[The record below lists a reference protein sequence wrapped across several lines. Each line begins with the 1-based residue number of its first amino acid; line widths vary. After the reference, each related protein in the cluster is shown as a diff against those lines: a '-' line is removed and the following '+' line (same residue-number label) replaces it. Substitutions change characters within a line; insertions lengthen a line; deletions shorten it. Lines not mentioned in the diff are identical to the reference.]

1 MLIGAFG
8 VHAPAVPVSV
18 AVLAGALT
26 TLNPCSFPLL
36 PAFLSYYVGAS
47 EQHLPRARTSVLQ
60 GALVGLAVA
69 AGCVAL
75 IGAVLVPLIYGA
87 TPVAHAIPM
96 SGLVIGAGMSLAG
109 LAVLARGHLSLPL
122 PARLTPRRG
131 RGPLTLFG
139 FGAAYGLASLGCGLP
154 VFLALVGATLATS
167 GTGPALLVFVAYAAG
182 MALMLVTFAIAAA
195 LVRDGLARQLR
206 RLVPYLGRASG
217 VLLLAAG
224 LYLMYFW
231 ARVRFGSTAT
241 LADDP
246 IVGATTR
253 YSARVQT
260 LAADLG
266 LPVLVASAGVVTLLV
281 AGSLARY
288 ERRARRGT
296 PAALAPVASA
306 PRPGK
311 ETRP

>member
-1 MLIGAFG
+1 MVAGALG
-8 VHAPAVPVSV
+8 WHAPAVPVSV

-47 EQHLPRARTSVLQ
+47 EEHLPRARTSVLQ
-60 GALVGLAVA
+60 GALVGLVIA
-69 AGCVAL
+69 AGCIAL
-75 IGAVLVPLIYGA
+75 VGAVLVPLIYGA
-87 TPVAHAIPM
+87 TPLAHAIPL
-96 SGLVIGAGMSLAG
+96 SGLVIGAGMTLTG
-109 LAVLARGHLSLPL
+109 LVVLTRGHLALPL
-122 PARLTPRRG
+122 PARLRPQRARA
-131 RGPLTLFG
+131 PLALFG

-182 MALMLVTFAIAAA
+182 MTLTLVTFAIAAS
-195 LVRDGLARQLR
+195 LVRDGLARQVR
-206 RLVPYLGRASG
+206 HLVPYLGRASG
-217 VLLLAAG
+217 GLLVAAG
-224 LYLMYFW
+224 LYLVYFW

-266 LPVLVASAGVVTLLV
+266 LPALAAGAGAVALLV
-281 AGSLARY
+281 TASLVQAG
-288 ERRARRGT
+288 RRDRLRTPASPPATTPAPRRGEGSS
-296 PAALAPVASA
+296 P
-306 PRPGK
+306 
-311 ETRP
+311 